1 MYQNVP
7 IIIYT
12 LHLENQIKICSE
24 FVKPC
29 CEHLISVEKSIE
41 TNKCEIN
48 EKTKIK

>member
-1 MYQNVP
+1 MYYVP
-7 IIIYT
+7 IILFTIN
-12 LHLENQIKICSE
+12 LENQISFVSE

-29 CEHLISVEKSIE
+29 CEHPISVEKSIE